1 MKMAKWLHSF
11 LTLALIGF
19 ASTFAF
25 AQIETETEGMES
37 VVRDDGT
44 FLVGSPTYSFDR
56 IAGAGGIHSE
66 SELWAPGKLRQRLLL
81 NRFSGT
87 PSWDPKDPSLW
98 IRTGNELGDMI
109 YQDPLYEKKDRPGNR
124 TPLLEAGFRSP
135 DFHGFWATA
144 RMFQVDH
151 YSSRTLAVRKK
162 QVEGNFS
169 WFGENWP
176 MFSTAYGGLGYSGN
190 GLEAS
195 VLAGE
200 EYIWIFGESSRWI
213 PVHYSP
219 RIEARADIKNIS
231 VTLAYEDAEYQNAK
245 KKESGNRTEWNGSAV
260 YACNSLCKNNLVW
273 LGAGVQFRK
282 VDDEDV
288 VYTGLEDDFVVWPFA
303 EMRLNPARNF
313 SLELVAGVNDRDWL
327 IQDSIEYKLSP
338 VPGAGL
344 LLGLKNI
351 AGTRLNPIADT
362 KEYFNK
368 DTINLVADGSMQ
380 LYEAYA
386 RIEDTLSV
394 FRLGSRAAGWFEYGA
409 ETFDTTGFVNDGSM
423 TYRYGNVGRIHE
435 WVEGVTGE
443 AWFAIDYG
451 SMFNF
456 TALGGFEHIW
466 GPSRMFEVS
475 PVEYFAAFEGNWLL
489 GGSLRIAHSL
499 RYRSDARWN
508 LRSSNPMVVKGD
520 WYWDATFEE
529 QIPKY
534 GLSLTA
540 TLLHVLADEVV
551 QTPNGSEDRIRFY
564 CSIRKAF

>member
-1 MKMAKWLHSF
+1 MNMAKWLHSLF
-11 LTLALIGF
+11 WVSVAV
-19 ASTFAF
+19 SSAF

-66 SELWAPGKLRQRLLL
+66 SELWTPGKLRQRLLL

-87 PSWDPKDPSLW
+87 PSWDPKDPSVWL
-98 IRTGNELGDMI
+98 RTGNELGDMI
-109 YQDPLYEKKDRPGNR
+109 YQDPLYEKENRPANR
-124 TPLLEAGFRSP
+124 TPLLEGGFRSP
-135 DFHGFWATA
+135 AFHGVWASA
-144 RMFQVDH
+144 RLFQVDH
-151 YSSRTLAVRKK
+151 YSDKNSKQRKK
-162 QVEGNFS
+162 QVEDSFS

-176 MFSTAYGGLGYSGN
+176 MFSTAYGGLGYSGK
-190 GLEAS
+190 GVEAS
-195 VLAGE
+195 VFAGE
-200 EYIWIFGESSRWI
+200 EYVWIFGESSRWI

-219 RIEARADIKNIS
+219 RIEARADVKNIS
-231 VTLAYEDAEYQNAK
+231 FTLAYEDVEYQNAK
-245 KKESGNRTEWNGSAV
+245 KKESGNRVEWNGSAV
-260 YACNSLCKNNLVW
+260 YSCDDLCKNNLVW

-282 VDDEDV
+282 VDDEGV

-303 EMRLNPARNF
+303 EMRVNPAKNL
-313 SLELVAGVNDRDWL
+313 SLNLVAGVNNRDWL
-327 IQDSIEYKLSP
+327 VQDSLEYKMSPLSST
-338 VPGAGL
+338 GL

-351 AGTRLNPIADT
+351 AGTRLNPVADT
-362 KEYFNK
+362 KEFFDK
-368 DTINLVADGSMQ
+368 DSINLVADGTMQ

-386 RIEDTLSV
+386 RFDDTLSV
-394 FRLGSRAAGWFEYGA
+394 FRLGARAAGWFEYGA
-409 ETFDTTGFVNDGSM
+409 ETFDTTGFVDDVSM
-423 TYRYGNVGRIHE
+423 TYRYGNIGRIRE
-435 WVEGVTGE
+435 WIEGVTGE
-443 AWFAIDYG
+443 AWFAVDYG

-466 GPSRMFEVS
+466 GPSRAFEVS

-508 LRSSNPMVVKGD
+508 LRSLNPVVVKGD

-534 GLSLTA
+534 RLYLTA

-551 QTPNGSEDRIRFY
+551 QTPNGSEDRLRFY
-564 CSIRKAF
+564 CSVRKMF